1 MTQGQQPEAI
11 RLADEYEHV
20 GFVEKHRFA
29 KEEWCRKAALELRR
43 LNTEN
48 ASLTTGYDAA
58 RLEIDSLKER
68 AQELGQMARDC
79 NSRRVIE
86 LQAKVRELEDMLA
99 AVGAGGVE
107 PLRKADHFRDATQM
121 VPQGW
126 KLVPVEPTLAMISAG
141 RDTPLAGEAD
151 DDSPEDY
158 RGVYRA
164 MLAAAPE
171 QRADHFRGATKMTLD
186 EAIKHA
192 DEGAGCGAQCGV
204 EHAQL
209 AAWLRELRDRRVTA
223 ASSQPPVEE
232 QGDAEDAATNSAI

>member
-1 MTQGQQPEAI
+1 MTQGQQPAAL
-11 RLADEYEHV
+11 RLADEYEYE
-20 GFVEKHRFA
+20 GFIGKHQFA
-29 KEEWCRKAALELRR
+29 REEWCRKAALELRS
-43 LNTEN
+43 LYAGN
-48 ASLTTGYDAA
+48 AALRSGYDAS
-58 RLEIDSLKER
+58 RHEIGALR
-68 AQELGQMARDC
+68 NRVQELGQMARDC

-126 KLVPVEPTLAMISAG
+126 KLVPVDPTLAMVRAG

-158 RGVYRA
+158 RCVYRA

-171 QRADHFRGATKMTLD
+171 PPTDH
-186 EAIKHA
+186 
-192 DEGAGCGAQCGV
+192 
-204 EHAQL
+204 
-209 AAWLRELRDRRVTA
+209 LRDAAKMVPVGWAISYDGKNPHALWTAGEGDLLDLEVKRQGGTACKMELFARV
-223 ASSQPPVEE
+223 EK
-232 QGDAEDAATNSAI
+232 